1 MPREQQETRRAYIE
15 RRALELAETGA
26 FITPH
31 AIEVALRAQGYT
43 EAHEVL
49 NRQDQRTRIH
59 ELCTQS
65 RRMAGT

>member
-1 MPREQQETRRAYIE
+1 MPRELQESRRAYIE

-43 EAHEVL
+43 EAYEVL
-49 NRQDQRTRIH
+49 SRHNQRTCIY
-59 ELCTQS
+59 ELCTQA
-65 RRMAGT
+65 RRMAGA